1 MSTYADSSQAVVW
14 IDGDAFRGPAN
25 GTEPTLPFAAA
36 PTTGGGSP
44 VTLLAYGAIKAG
56 FTITPTQDK
65 KELDVWNNES
75 GAAFYVVTGNTTTLI
90 KFRASQRS
98 KAAELTALR
107 GGSVAET
114 SGGSG
119 VWKHTEGAS
128 EEISLLLQLKGAD
141 GTKKEAFWVAR
152 CKLSQKPEKVKN
164 DEDLD
169 GYEFEFEVLA
179 PSGGGQAVVPFTNW
193 NPLA

>member
-25 GTEPTLPFAAA
+25 GTEPTLPFANA
-36 PTTGGGSP
+36 PTSGATA
-44 VTLLAYGAIKAG
+44 LLAYGAIKAG
-56 FTITPTQDK
+56 FTITPSTDK
-65 KELDVWNNES
+65 KEYDAWNNES
-75 GAAFYVVTGNTTTLI
+75 NAVFYTVEGNVKTQI

-119 VWKHTEGAS
+119 VYRHTEGS
-128 EEISLLLQLKGAD
+128 GEEICLLLQLRGAD
-141 GTKKEAFWVAR
+141 GVKKEALWVAR
-152 CKLSQKPEKVKN
+152 AKLAEKPEKVMN
-164 DEDLD
+164 DDDLA
-169 GYEFEFEVLA
+169 GYEFTFDVLA
-179 PSGGGQAVVPFTNW
+179 PTGGGQAVVPLTNW